1 MIENRVNFRKIP
13 ATLATATQFRARM
26 RSDAL
31 SATEIIKAD
40 GLVVTMPGKTEA
52 STTNICSHVISIIRP
67 RKVGKTRGADLRC
80 RFRRLSC

>member
-1 MIENRVNFRKIP
+1 MLQDRFRFRKFP
-13 ATLATATQFRARM
+13 APLATATQLRARI

-52 STTNICSHVISIIRP
+52 STTKICGHIISMIY
-67 RKVGKTRGADLRC
+67 
-80 RFRRLSC
+80 S